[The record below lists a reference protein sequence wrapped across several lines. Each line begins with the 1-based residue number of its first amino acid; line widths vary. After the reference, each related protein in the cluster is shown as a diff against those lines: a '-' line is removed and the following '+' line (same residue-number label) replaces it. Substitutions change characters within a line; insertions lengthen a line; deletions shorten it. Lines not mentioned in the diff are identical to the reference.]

1 MTNRIPLGT
10 LLLAL
15 ACCAPPAS
23 TPPQAPRTAAAATVP
38 AAPPT
43 SVTSAAAPT
52 EAQAPNAE
60 EQAIAQRLVGS
71 ALVGGHAMD
80 YLRELA
86 DGIGPRLTGSDGYAR
101 AAAWAIEAFHNAGV
115 ANAAAEPFTM
125 AHGWQRGAA
134 TLKVVAPVERPLH
147 ALAFGWGPNLPKGG
161 LRAEVVSLEDFTP
174 QALDAALKDPDRVR
188 GKIVLHGKGPG
199 KTGWAIDQLAAHGAV
214 ALLSAEIARDDE
226 VLVARAMHPLTTE
239 LVGTL
244 PGAMLGTEDAAYLK
258 RLLQKE
264 PVTVTL
270 SDDSRLLGP
279 VQVPNVV
286 AEIRGREVPDE
297 WVLVGAHL
305 DSWDLAAGAQDNAS
319 GAAEV
324 LEAARAIHALGTAP
338 RRSIRF
344 ALWAAEEEGLRGSQA
359 YVAAHAAE
367 LDRAVFV
374 LNTDSGA
381 GQPTG
386 WDLSQSNAAAA
397 FRAAT
402 GSLLSGLGADETDP
416 TVHCWGDD
424 CPFLLAGVPTAGL
437 LVPDLPKYLT
447 VWHNAGDTLEKVTP
461 GPVGTAAAIVAVTAF
476 AIADAP
482 ARIAPRLDHA
492 SVKANLE
499 KADVDPNLVAR
510 GLWRP

>member
-71 ALVGGHAMD
+71 VLVGGHAMD

-244 PGAMLGTEDAAYLK
+244 PGAMLGTEDAAPP
-258 RLLQKE
+258 E
-264 PVTVTL
+264 GAGHG
-270 SDDSRLLGP
+270 DSLGR
-279 VQVPNVV
+279 QS
-286 AEIRGREVPDE
+286 I
-297 WVLVGAHL
+297 
-305 DSWDLAAGAQDNAS
+305 
-319 GAAEV
+319 
-324 LEAARAIHALGTAP
+324 ARARTGAERRRRDP
-338 RRSIRF
+338 RARS
-344 ALWAAEEEGLRGSQA
+344 
-359 YVAAHAAE
+359 
-367 LDRAVFV
+367 
-374 LNTDSGA
+374 
-381 GQPTG
+381 
-386 WDLSQSNAAAA
+386 
-397 FRAAT
+397 
-402 GSLLSGLGADETDP
+402 
-416 TVHCWGDD
+416 
-424 CPFLLAGVPTAGL
+424 
-437 LVPDLPKYLT
+437 
-447 VWHNAGDTLEKVTP
+447 
-461 GPVGTAAAIVAVTAF
+461 
-476 AIADAP
+476 
-482 ARIAPRLDHA
+482 AR
-492 SVKANLE
+492 
-499 KADVDPNLVAR
+499 
-510 GLWRP
+510 